1 MLNSNQALTLI
12 DAKVENQPQ
21 GRAFFTLGVYTWLQC
36 SLCGANVPSLF
47 INILTSNVL
56 AFIISNLGPYN
67 KPKMLKRWIGEAPG
81 CGFHGE
87 NESFAFTYCCILQ
100 KSFQL
105 DSPPILDHSIIIKL
119 ASSCSSCSSNG
130 EGDPCSS
137 FFLAPQLCTAT

>member
-1 MLNSNQALTLI
+1 MFNSNEALTLI

-21 GRAFFTLGVYTWLQC
+21 RKSFLTLGVTQGHTIKFGKLILQC
-36 SLCGANVPSLF
+36 SLCGANVPSSF

-105 DSPPILDHSIIIKL
+105 DSPPVLDHSIIIKL
-119 ASSCSSCSSNG
+119 ASSCSSR
-130 EGDPCSS
+130 S
-137 FFLAPQLCTAT
+137 FKR